1 MLNRLSFRAKLTI
14 LGFINLT
21 VISALAF
28 TAFRSTTDLSGML
41 NKQAASSVTLRAQMT
56 ADMLHDKINADMLFA
71 LNAASG
77 KVAPPPGGRGA
88 ILNRLKEDGKE
99 LKKYIT
105 MLEKSNIG
113 SRTREMLIRIK
124 PDVERYI
131 GAAENVAT
139 LAFQDHAAAQAQM
152 PLAMAIFDG
161 LDKDLSVLGDAIE
174 EEIKTTTRR
183 GDEVSEIAFHHVLAS
198 SVIGVLILILASAY
212 TIFSF
217 VKRTETAYGYLKDMA
232 EGNLDVDVRIDV
244 RDEITGILLV
254 VTQLRSKLLADL
266 EESKRTDELKKLVE
280 KIRKSVVEV
289 GNAIAEIAA
298 TSKQHGVTAVEMAA
312 TTTQVSATS
321 KEISA
326 NSRELVKI
334 MGEVSAVVEH
344 SAGLAGGGQ
353 AGLLHMT
360 ETMRQM
366 MEAAGSINAKLS
378 VLNDKAGG
386 ISQVTTTIT
395 KVADQ
400 TNLLSLNAAIEAE
413 KAGEYGRGFA
423 IVATEIRRLA
433 DQTAVASYDIELMVK
448 EIHSAVSASVM
459 GMDKFSDEVRR
470 GIQEVQHV
478 SGSLSQVIEQVQAL
492 SPRFVGVNEGMQ
504 AQAQGAEQI
513 TEALAQLSEASQQTV
528 EALRQ
533 SAQAIEYVNRSMH
546 DLSDGVSVHRTQ

>member
-14 LGFINLT
+14 LGMINLM
-21 VISALAF
+21 VISALAI

-41 NKQAASSVTLRAQMT
+41 NEQAGTSVILRNQMT
-56 ADMLHDKINADMLFA
+56 ADMLHDTVNADMLYA
-71 LNAASG
+71 LNATSG
-77 KVAPPPGGRGA
+77 KTTDPGVRSV
-88 ILNRLKEDGKE
+88 IFNKFKDDSQKLR
-99 LKKYIT
+99 KYIAL
-105 MLEKSNIG
+105 LEEANIG
-113 SRTREMLIRIK
+113 SHTREVLKRLK
-124 PDVERYI
+124 PDIERYI
-131 GAAENVAT
+131 GAAENVVI
-139 LAFQDHAAAQAQM
+139 LAFQDHAVAQAQK
-152 PLAMAIFDG
+152 PIAMTLFDSLEKG
-161 LDKDLSVLGDAIE
+161 MKELGDTIE
-174 EEIKTTTRR
+174 AEIKATTLR
-183 GDEVSEIAFHHVLAS
+183 GDSAGETARRYVVVSSLVGI
-198 SVIGVLILILASAY
+198 LILILATAY
-212 TIFSF
+212 TILSF
-217 VKRTETAYGYLKDMA
+217 VKRTETAYGHLKKMA
-232 EGNLDVDVRIDV
+232 EGNLDVDVRLDV
-244 RDEITGILLV
+244 RDEITRILLAV
-254 VTQLRSKLLADL
+254 VQLRSKLIADL
-266 EESKRTDELKKLVE
+266 EESKRADELKKLVG
-280 KIRKSVVEV
+280 KIQKSVVDV
-289 GNAIAEIAA
+289 GNAITEIAA
-298 TSKQHGVTAVEMAA
+298 TSKQQEVTSVEMAA

-334 MGEVSAVVEH
+334 MGEVSSVVEH
-344 SAGLAGGGQ
+344 SATLAGGSQ

-360 ETMRQM
+360 DTMRQM
-366 MEAAGSINAKLS
+366 MEAAGSINAKLA
-378 VLNDKAGG
+378 VLNDKAGN

-492 SPRFVGVNEGMQ
+492 SPRFLGVNEGMH
-504 AQAQGAEQI
+504 AQALGAEQI

-533 SAQAIEYVNRSMH
+533 SAQAIAYVNQAMH
-546 DLSDGVSVHRTQ
+546 DLSDGVSSHRAE